1 MIEVNNLTK
10 QYGDFTAISHLS
22 FSVPKGVVTGLL
34 GPNGAGKSTTMKILS
49 GFMPCTEGTATVAGF
64 NVQDDP
70 MEVKKRVGY
79 LPEDP
84 PLYIDMRVVDYLAH
98 VAALKKVEKDKVQ
111 ERVEYVMDRCGLS
124 DRASQVISTLSK
136 GYKQRVGIAQALVH
150 DPEVVILDE
159 PTVGLD
165 PVQIREIRDLI
176 KGLAGTHTVILS
188 THILPEV
195 TMTCSHAI
203 IINHGKVLHSGTIES
218 FTTGNTQNL
227 EEAYIK
233 LISADR
239 NQA

>member
-10 QYGDFTAISHLS
+10 RYGDFTAISDLS

-49 GFMPCTEGTATVAGF
+49 GFMPSTSGTATVAGF
-64 NVQDDP
+64 NVQDDA

-84 PLYIDMRVVDYLAH
+84 PLYVDMRVADYLAH
-98 VAALKKVEKDKVQ
+98 VAALKQVEKSKIS
-111 ERVEYVMDRCGLS
+111 ERVDYVMGRCGLK
-124 DRASQVISTLSK
+124 DRARQVISTLSK

-176 KGLAGTHTVILS
+176 KDLAGNHTVILS

-195 TMTCSHAI
+195 TMTCSHAV
-203 IINHGKVLHSGTIES
+203 IINHGKVLHAGTIDS
-218 FTTGNTQNL
+218 FTTGDAHNL
-227 EEAYIK
+227 EEAYIR
-233 LISADR
+233 LISTDR
-239 NQA
+239 SHA